1 MSGLKQYPWLAA
13 AAILALTGSAIA
25 EDITVTSYFP
35 SPRGVYEQ
43 IITTSH
49 ALLGTDA
56 GVTGGAVKVGD
67 NTAPTA
73 LSPKFSVTNGAH
85 VIAVG
90 GTLTTAAPDITVT
103 GSGTNPMLQLVR
115 TGAGPAAMSI
125 EALQVTAVPSL
136 RVNGGQLV
144 VSALGAGTGDVRAGG
159 AYFCNQAVDFSEHLA
174 VGAIQAQAV
183 MPGHVMVVD
192 PDQDE
197 AMRLSDRAYDPGVA
211 GVIATQPGLLL
222 GAERQ
227 GQPLALSGR
236 VPTKVTAENGPI
248 RRGDLLVT
256 SSKPGFAMRGDPSK
270 IEPGTVI
277 GKALGELSDGEGT
290 IVVLVNLQ

>member
-25 EDITVTSYFP
+25 EDVTVTSYFP

-56 GVTGGAVKVGD
+56 GPTGGAVKVGD
-67 NTAPTA
+67 NVAPTA
-73 LSPKFSVTNGAH
+73 VSPKFSVTNGAH
-85 VIAVG
+85 VIAIG
-90 GTLTTAAPDITVT
+90 GTLTTAAPDIAIT
-103 GSGTNPMLQLVR
+103 GSGANPMIQLTR
-115 TGAGPAAMSI
+115 TGAGPVALSV
-125 EALQVTAVPSL
+125 EALQVAAVPSL

-144 VSALGAGTGDVRAGG
+144 VSATGAGTGDVRAGG
-159 AYFCNQAVDFSEHLA
+159 AFFCNQPVDVSEHLA
-174 VGAIQAQAV
+174 IGALQAQAI
-183 MPGHVMVVD
+183 MPGHVMVID
-192 PDQDE
+192 PEQDE
-197 AMRLSDRAYDPGVA
+197 AMRLSDRSYDDGVA
-211 GVIATQPGLLL
+211 GVIATRPGLLL
-222 GAERQ
+222 GAERE
-227 GQPLALSGR
+227 GLPLALTGR
-236 VPTKVTAENGPI
+236 VPTMVTAENGPI

-256 SSKPGFAMRGDPSK
+256 ASKRGFAMRGDPSK
-270 IEPGTVI
+270 IGPGMVI